1 MRYNQTLCQKIG
13 CGVGKFPNP
22 AGGRHGNCRD
32 ERTAR
37 LALARPLCG
46 GLGAC
51 IHSIGGPQT
60 ALRAAFRVPL
70 HHRRGGIDC
79 FACLEGVPQRSF
91 SPCSL
96 HLNTGSRT
104 GKRGARPNA
113 TFLKNVFAP
122 SDAPSPQAVGMAP
135 AVQQVGRISNALGR
149 PAAGFIAAARAAQF
163 REAAERKPRLT
174 QSGNLAAWWG
184 EGRSVA
190 GRSHSSNELI
200 LTLPRRT
207 TTP

>member
-1 MRYNQTLCQKIG
+1 MAIVETNAQRGSPLRGTLL
-13 CGVGKFPNP
+13 
-22 AGGRHGNCRD
+22 R
-32 ERTAR
+32 
-37 LALARPLCG
+37 RPRSLYSN
-46 GLGAC
+46 
-51 IHSIGGPQT
+51 SIGGPQT
-60 ALRAAFRVPL
+60 ALRIAFGVPL

-135 AVQQVGRISNALGR
+135 AVQQVGRIGNALGR
-149 PAAGFIAAARAAQF
+149 PVAGFIAAARAAQF